1 MFVATLNQLMLACM
15 DLYSVDNLDEHA
27 EGFIHAYEG

>member
-1 MFVATLNQLMLACM
+1 MFVATLNQLKLACT

-27 EGFIHAYEG
+27 EAFVHAYEG